1 MTGDIRKALLVAGF
15 ICLSGSGGTA
25 RAEVALQFFNNT
37 WNEIADKMPEI
48 AEVGYRALWLPPPQK
63 ASGDLSVG
71 YDLWDPFDLGGNPQR
86 TGGRTRYGTEVELH
100 RLIEIAH
107 RFGIRVYFDNIMN
120 HRAFDVPGFNEN
132 TPIDIYPGML
142 PEDFHLRVTEDGF
155 YRPWGN
161 TANWQDTWLVQNQNL
176 SGLLDIAHETPN
188 SNFGPN
194 QGDTHPKIEFVR
206 HPNNPEFYDYHPT
219 LGMVGFSSTSIT
231 AQVIANNPGFYK
243 ENVGSYLMR
252 SIRWLVDR
260 TKLDGLRLDA
270 VKHVPAYFFGEQ
282 WAGDKDL
289 SGSGYNGQAQV
300 QYNIS
305 RGFSDPN
312 HRDTLF
318 DLELPRDDLMIFG
331 EHMGQPPPYDE
342 YWASGMRL
350 LDARNHSTLNDRLG
364 KPGANLSGL
373 QFADYV
379 DGVQMG
385 RALGVLYAKS
395 HDDDVA
401 YRSELHYALNLT
413 RAGLP
418 VIYTDGN
425 RQAET
430 LGQSGGAFP
439 RHANTAYLGQFGDNR
454 IPNLVYIHEQFA
466 RGDHIPRWADE
477 DVVAF
482 ERRDKR
488 DNFPMPDA
496 DGTAGMLIINDNY
509 AAGSYREIPTS
520 FPNGSHLWQYSTGG
534 GNFYHVVADGKV
546 KVTTPPGGYFFFSWR
561 SPEESELWKFSGGRP
576 ITIYENGKE
585 AGFVSYVRK
594 DGPDGDP
601 AFNPYGVYDTNATD
615 YAYTWYLPR
624 VSSATNLEFIARVD
638 GSANNVMMKLN
649 GGINLNT
656 NNHFLGDPR
665 DNPPAL
671 STDIYLGYESVDFM
685 GRFGPEKFAANDSI
699 RNKIGSAGAET
710 YQFTVGTT
718 NFTIYEANASNN
730 FDSTYTAAFVYH
742 NPTAQTDANPS
753 SNTLSQFWPPP
764 QDSTDSPLYLWIKSG
779 GQGTANRMYIYYT
792 TDGVSW
798 PDGAAGRGIGN
809 TKVVEVFWQFNSG
822 DGNDWWGESV
832 IPAQPAGTTVRYKI
846 GATRQQGYSGAP
858 WDVPFPNSFF
868 DIDRKTK
875 MLGVWGVTN
884 FNAANV
890 VYRPHN
896 DYGTYRTGLVE
907 GFNIIRA
914 RTFLQRDGLAITNGS
929 NGLRTPIY
937 NTFTQ
942 PFYYD
947 ALPPTGEIKFPIA
960 GQTIYDNRYEFV
972 IRTDPTVTKVFY
984 NIVDN
989 SVINDDGQTGQ
1000 RQGNGTN
1007 ALGQSSW
1014 VEATR
1019 VSPSLS
1025 IISNYEAEWR
1035 LTYNN
1040 IPSSGTAM
1048 IFVKLAELSSS
1059 TNPLVSDQDGRFTTL
1074 ARQVNTLGP
1083 NYNMFVA
1090 WPQNDGDLVGVPY
1103 DMKLHFS
1110 ESLWGG
1116 ANTDEL
1122 VRNRFLVTIN
1132 GIAQSRT
1139 NYNLN
1144 WMGGGN
1150 GNHELVMRLPDLWNG
1165 DPNYLHD
1172 IQITHTNAG
1181 GGGVTLFASRRV
1193 KAVKSSSGPVVEIV
1207 NPPQFDLDAAPFRI
1221 VLSDVAAPTPEQ
1233 RQYTVL
1239 VQTDLSAKN
1248 VWLTFPGSSAT
1259 AAAVISATN
1268 ALTGTVQVW
1277 NGSNAVRGIGTKF
1290 DEEVAAGSALRLGTN
1305 QVYVSQVTT
1314 ATNLTL
1320 IENFSGVNATNL
1332 TASLITGNP
1341 VRIGNKFQWRF
1352 IWSNMT
1358 AGAYTIVANVDTNNN
1373 TGSIEASVERTTT
1386 VILRQRVTENLND
1399 NDDDDDGLSDAD
1411 ETTPVP
1417 LPSTNPESWVNGD
1430 VHKHYF
1436 SGNTDPLSPDSD
1448 GDGLHDALELGLGGP
1463 IASDTDINMDTNG
1476 DGWKNFMSDIDP
1488 PVFNTT
1494 DNWAHPRYDLNR
1506 GRTDMIQ
1513 GSMTDPNNPDTDY
1526 DNLMDGIEDA
1536 NRNGRVDVGLLDN
1549 GTVTSII
1556 NTPTTVR
1563 GSSRIDRDALPNNA
1577 VLLETDPNNG
1587 DTDEDG
1593 RSDGQEDLNSNGR
1606 VDIALVSGNITSL
1619 LTYAQVPHF
1628 GTNINGMVSRAINRT
1643 ALTNWYSAAD
1653 LRWLETDPLNR
1664 DTDGD
1669 GLPDGWE
1676 YQYGL
1681 DPLDNGIINLRTG
1694 GPGNPDQGGTGD
1706 PDDDDFSN
1714 LTEYLNGTH
1723 PLMPDDLPDPP
1734 EGSVSIG
1741 RGPEIGTIN
1750 GKTYYQEFMDWTWD
1764 DLRALDPY
1772 EGDGPNR
1779 EGGDTF
1785 LAYDGFDSSRDIVAF
1800 YSRDGGD
1807 DGKFYF
1813 RVDFQDLAAL
1823 AEEGNLDLYVVID
1836 TGNPANGE
1844 RVLPDEVDT
1853 ITDMNWEVV
1862 VGVYHSALGSV
1873 YVDNNLLNNTT
1884 TFGQDIFSI
1893 GGVVNRPDYFHGAY
1907 FNSKLDAV
1915 EFAISRQALIDVG
1928 WNGNP
1933 NTLNFQV
1940 YTTKEGTCNSCAD
1953 GKPGAGDLGGR
1964 SDIRDTIW
1972 NDYIAEDF
1980 SEAQAGLRG
1989 ENSLLRNWIPGSSR
2003 GGRSKLAMLVHGN
2016 QPIQPGSVTHSLIN
2030 NGAGAGYYRVLDSHQ
2045 LFGQSMNLHITPT
2058 LASAIQWAKVDPS
2071 ANAPWLDGPSLN
2083 ERIRTMAHT
2092 NQIALLASTFSDHMM
2107 PYFTTAFNVDN
2118 IRLASEFLENLYQV
2132 PMNSNRVFWT
2142 PERLLDA
2149 DVLSKIKAAG
2159 FQSTVIDQ
2167 MEHLQTWVGR
2177 SEALGTR
2184 GYQMNRFEDVLTF
2197 PINNTASDFRFGNID
2212 GGLNLSLRSLFNR
2225 KARGAWDQV
2234 VTIFSPWEDFANNSN
2249 ADAYDVN
2256 LQWIANRPWIH
2267 LVKLEDVKNNKV
2279 DLTGDGQGD
2288 AWFFEERPTIVGQ
2301 PKKSHN
2307 YINYATQGSY
2317 DQWYVGDTKE
2327 EGLLGKIFDI
2337 RPGTPMSQTY
2347 GMLFTGGVVSDSW
2360 ERVVGIIDTNLAKV
2374 ARSTMHASVFQT
2386 AFHTQPSVDL
2396 RKFSNGEYI
2405 NPDTSSNRVAS
2416 FAGIAQAQSR
2426 QAALFKR
2433 VDTWLSTAASMT
2445 NTATELFDV
2454 DLDGENE
2461 YLLLNNRM
2469 LAIMERSGGRMVGA
2483 WVRDTANGS
2492 VYQTI
2497 GNTVANSGSWTEQEG
2512 SYNVETNGTVVAYRT
2527 SALKDWWAGTA
2538 TYVND
2543 LYTFTNWTNGW
2554 RITSADGKIQKT
2566 ISLGAGQ
2573 NQFNVSYTVDP
2584 SLNGGVLYVRNGLS
2598 PNLYDLLKNGQN
2610 NLSAEQYDGNQMT
2623 LVNQGSGASVS
2634 AIVGYSGASINPM
2647 AVDDNPEAGV
2657 DFRTMPRR
2665 NQAQVHQVELYGTNS
2680 FSFTLGFTVSAAGI
2694 IDTDGDGI
2702 PDWWELQYF
2711 NGTTNAQTGV
2721 DNDGDGVSNWDEF
2734 VAGTSPTNGNEF
2746 FELVQTAN
2754 STGITLWFPT
2764 ATQRQYRV
2772 WYVNHSVM
2780 ATNWTATPST
2790 INGTGGTVQWTDDGS
2805 ATVPHPNQVTNRY
2818 YKIDVELTP

>member
-1 MTGDIRKALLVAGF
+1 MV
-15 ICLSGSGGTA
+15 CGGMESA
-25 RAEVALQFFNNT
+25 RSEVVLQFFNNT
-37 WNEIADKMPEI
+37 WNEIAEKMPEI
-48 AEVGYRALWLPPPQK
+48 AEVGYSALWLPPPQK
-63 ASGDLSVG
+63 ASSDLSVG

-86 TGGRTRYGTEVELH
+86 TGGRTRYGTETDLI
-100 RLIEIAH
+100 RLIETAH

-120 HRAFDVPGFNEN
+120 HRAFDVPGYSEN
-132 TPIDIYPGML
+132 TPVDLYPGML
-142 PEDFHLRVTEDGF
+142 PEDFHLQVTEDGF

-176 SGLLDIAHETPN
+176 SGLIDIAHENPN
-188 SNFGPN
+188 SNFGRN
-194 QGDTHPKIEFVR
+194 LGDTHPKVSFVR
-206 HPNNPEFYDYHPT
+206 HPNNPEFYDFHPT
-219 LGMVGFSSTSIT
+219 LGLVGFDSTNIT
-231 AQVIANNPGFYK
+231 TQVISNNATFYR
-243 ENVGSYLMR
+243 EDVGGYLMR
-252 SIRWLVDR
+252 SIRWLVYK

-282 WAGDKDL
+282 YAVDKDN
-289 SGSGYNGQAQV
+289 SDSGYIGQAQV
-300 QYNIS
+300 QFNRT

-312 HRDTLF
+312 HRDTVF
-318 DLELPRDDLMIFG
+318 ELEVPRDDLMVFG

-350 LDARNHSTLNDRLG
+350 LDARNHSTLNDKLG
-364 KPGANLSGL
+364 KPGASLDGL
-373 QFADYV
+373 QQPGYIEGF
-379 DGVQMG
+379 QMG
-385 RALGVLYAKS
+385 RNLGVLYAKS

-466 RGDHIPRWADE
+466 RGDQIPRWGDA

-488 DNFPMPDA
+488 DNTAMSDA
-496 DGTAGMLIINDNY
+496 DGTTGMLIVNDNY
-509 AAGSYREIPTS
+509 AAGEYREITTS

-534 GNFYHVVADGKV
+534 GNFYHVVADNKI

-561 SPEESELWKFSGGRP
+561 SPEESELWKFAGGKP
-576 ITIYENGKE
+576 ITIYENGRE
-585 AGFVSYVRK
+585 SGWVSYTRK

-601 AFNPYGVYDTNATD
+601 AFNPYGVFDTNHTD
-615 YAYTWYLPR
+615 YSYTWFVPR
-624 VSSATNLEFIARVD
+624 VSSATNLDFIARVD
-638 GSANNVMMKLN
+638 GSAYNVMMKLN

-656 NNHFLGDPR
+656 SNHALGDPR

-671 STDIYLGYESVDFM
+671 STDVYLGYEQVGFM
-685 GRFGPEKFAANDSI
+685 GRFGPEKFAAVDSV

-710 YQFTVGTT
+710 YQLTVGST
-718 NFTIYEANASNN
+718 NFTIFNASASNDFN
-730 FDSTYTAAFVYH
+730 STYTAAFVYH

-764 QDSTDSPLYLWIKSG
+764 ENAADSPLYLWVKSG
-779 GQGTANRMYIYYT
+779 GQGTANRMFIYYT

-798 PDGAAGRGIGN
+798 PDGAAGRGVGN
-809 TKVVEVFWQFNSG
+809 TKVVEVFWQFNSA

-832 IPAQPAGTTVRYKI
+832 IPPQPAGTVIRYKI
-846 GATRQQGYSGAP
+846 GATRMQGFAGAP
-858 WDVPFPNSFF
+858 WDTPFPNSFD
-868 DIDRKTK
+868 DINRKTK
-875 MLGVWGVTN
+875 MLGVWGVSN
-884 FNAANV
+884 FNAATTT
-890 VYRPHN
+890 YRPHN

-907 GFNIIRA
+907 GFNVLRA
-914 RTFLQRDGLAITNGS
+914 RAFLQRDGALAGNGQ
-929 NGLRTPIY
+929 RTPIY

-942 PFYYD
+942 PFYFD

-972 IRTDPTVTKVFY
+972 VRTDPTVTKVYF
-984 NIVDN
+984 NIQD
-989 SVINDDGQTGQ
+989 SAAINDDGRTGQ

-1007 ALGQSSW
+1007 ALGQVSW

-1025 IISNYEAEWR
+1025 IISPYEAEWR
-1035 LTYNN
+1035 FTFNN
-1040 IPSSGTAM
+1040 IPSSGNALV
-1048 IFVKLAELSSS
+1048 FVKLAELSSS

-1074 ARQVNTLGP
+1074 TRMVNTMGP

-1090 WPQNDGDLVGVPY
+1090 WPQNDGDTVGVPY
-1103 DMKLHFS
+1103 DMKVHFS
-1110 ESLWGG
+1110 DSLWGG

-1139 NYNLN
+1139 NYTLN

-1193 KAVKSSSGPVVEIV
+1193 KAAKSSSGPVVEIV
-1207 NPPQFDLDAAPFRI
+1207 NPPQYDLDAAPYKI
-1221 VLSDVAAPTPEQ
+1221 VLPDVANPTPEQ
-1233 RQYTVL
+1233 RQFTVL

-1248 VWLTFPGSSAT
+1248 VWLTFPGSTAS
-1259 AAAVISATN
+1259 AAAVVSTTN
-1268 ALTGTVQVW
+1268 ALTGTLQVW
-1277 NGSNAVRGIGTKF
+1277 NGSNAVRGTGTRF
-1290 DEEVAAGSALRLGTN
+1290 DEEVSAGSAIRIGTN
-1305 QVYVSQVTT
+1305 IVFVTQVTT
-1314 ATNLTL
+1314 ATNLVL
-1320 IENFSGVNATNL
+1320 ADFYSGTSASNL

-1341 VRIGNKFQWRF
+1341 LRQGNKFQWRF
-1352 IWSNMT
+1352 IWSNLT
-1358 AGAYTIVANVDTNNN
+1358 AGAYTIIAQVDTNNN
-1373 TGSIEASVERTTT
+1373 VGTVEASAERTTT
-1386 VILRQRVTENLND
+1386 VILRQIVPMNLTD

-1411 ETTPVP
+1411 ETTAVP
-1417 LPSTNPESWVNGD
+1417 LPSTNPESWSNGD

-1436 SGNTDPLSPDSD
+1436 SGRTDPLSPDSD

-1463 IASDTDINMDTNG
+1463 IASDTDLNADTNG
-1476 DGWKNFMSDIDP
+1476 DGWKNFMPDVDP

-1506 GRTDMIQ
+1506 GRTDLIQ

-1526 DNLMDGIEDA
+1526 DGLNDGIEDA
-1536 NRNGRVDVGLLDN
+1536 NRNGRVDIGLLDGN
-1549 GTVTSII
+1549 GVVTSLI
-1556 NTPTTVR
+1556 NNPTTVR
-1563 GSSRIDRDALPNNA
+1563 GSSRVDRNALPNNA
-1577 VLLETDPNNG
+1577 VMLETDPNNH
-1587 DTDEDG
+1587 DTDGDG
-1593 RSDGQEDLNSNGR
+1593 RGDGQEDLNGNGR
-1606 VDIALVSGNITSL
+1606 VDIALVTGNTTNL
-1619 LTYAQVPHF
+1619 LAPHQIPRF
-1628 GTNINGMVSRAINRT
+1628 GTNINGTVSRAINRT
-1643 ALTNWYSAAD
+1643 ALTNWYTAAN
-1653 LRWLETDPLNR
+1653 LRWLETDPLNP

-1676 YQYGL
+1676 IQYGL
-1681 DPLDNGIINLRTG
+1681 DPLDNGTINLRTG
-1694 GPGNPDQGGTGD
+1694 GAGNPNMGATGD
-1706 PDDDDFSN
+1706 PDNDQFNN

-1723 PLMPDDLPDPP
+1723 PLMPDDLPEPP

-1741 RGPEIGTIN
+1741 RGKEIGTIN
-1750 GKTYYQEFMDWTWD
+1750 GITYYEEFMDWTWD

-1800 YSRDGGD
+1800 YTRDGGD

-1853 ITDMNWEVV
+1853 ITDMRWEVV

-1873 YVDNNLLNNTT
+1873 YVDRNLLNNTT
-1884 TFGQDIFSI
+1884 TFGQDIFAI
-1893 GGVVNRPDYFHGAY
+1893 GGVVNEPQHFHGAY

-1915 EFAISRQALIDVG
+1915 EFAISRDALLAVG

-1940 YTTKEGTCNSCAD
+1940 FTTKEGTCNSCVD

-2003 GGRSKLAMLVHGN
+2003 GGRTKLAMVVHGN
-2016 QPIQPGSVTHSLIN
+2016 QAIQPGSVMHGLIN
-2030 NGAGAGYYRVLDSHQ
+2030 NGAGAGYYRVLDTHA
-2045 LFGQSMNLHITPT
+2045 LFGKPLNLHITPT
-2058 LASAIQWAKVDPS
+2058 LASAIQWAKVDPA
-2071 ANAPWLDGPSLN
+2071 ANQPWLNGPALN
-2083 ERIRTMAHT
+2083 ARIRTMAQT
-2092 NQIALLASTFSDHMM
+2092 NQLALLASTFSDHMM

-2118 IRLASEFLENLYQV
+2118 IRLASEFLENFYQV
-2132 PMNSNRVFWT
+2132 PMTSNRVFWT
-2142 PERLLDA
+2142 PERLLDK
-2149 DVLSKIKAAG
+2149 DVFEKIKAAG
-2159 FQSTVIDQ
+2159 FRATIIDQ
-2167 MEHLQTWVGR
+2167 MEHLHTWFGR

-2184 GYQMNRFEDVLTF
+2184 GYQMNEIEGVMTF
-2197 PINNTASDFRFGNID
+2197 AINNTASDFRFQNLD
-2212 GGLNLSLRSLFNR
+2212 SGLNLPLRGLFNR

-2234 VTIFSPWEDFANNSN
+2234 VTIFANWEDFANNTN
-2249 ADAYDVN
+2249 ADRYDIN

-2267 LVKLEDVKNNKV
+2267 TVKLEDILNNKV

-2288 AWFFEERPTIVGQ
+2288 AWFYQQRPSITGQ

-2307 YINYATQGSY
+2307 YINYATQGNY
-2317 DQWYVGDTKE
+2317 DQWYLGAAKE
-2327 EGLLGKIFDI
+2327 EGLLNKIFEI
-2337 RPGTPMSQTY
+2337 RPGVPVPQPY
-2347 GMLFTGGVVSDSW
+2347 GMLFTGGLVSSSW
-2360 ERVVGIIDTNLAKV
+2360 DRVLGIANTNLAKL

-2386 AFHTQPSVDL
+2386 AFHNQPSVDL
-2396 RKFSNGEYI
+2396 RKFSNGTYI
-2405 NPDTSSNRVAS
+2405 NPDTSSNTVAA
-2416 FAGIAQAQSR
+2416 FAAIAQTQSR
-2426 QAALFKR
+2426 QAAIYKR
-2433 VDTWLSTAASMT
+2433 IDTWLGMAAGMT
-2445 NTATELFDV
+2445 NSATETFDV

-2461 YLLLNNRM
+2461 YLLFNQRLF
-2469 LAIMERSGGRMVGA
+2469 AILERSGGRMVGA
-2483 WVRDTANGS
+2483 WVRDPASGQ
-2492 VYQTI
+2492 VYQMI
-2497 GNTVANSGSWTEQEG
+2497 GNTVANPGSWTEDEG
-2512 SYNVETNGTVVAYRT
+2512 AYNVETNGAVVAYRT
-2527 SALKDWWAGTA
+2527 SALKDWWAGTTA
-2538 TYVND
+2538 YVNS

-2554 RITSADGKIQKT
+2554 RITSGDGRIQKT
-2566 ISLGAGQ
+2566 ITLGQGQ
-2573 NQFNVSYTVDP
+2573 GTFQVNYTVDP
-2584 SLNGGVLYVRNGLS
+2584 TLNGGTLYVRNGLS
-2598 PNLYDLLKNGQN
+2598 PNLYDLLMNGQD
-2610 NLSAEQYDGNQMT
+2610 NLGEEQVDGNQVT
-2623 LVNQGSGASVS
+2623 LLNQGAGATVGAVIGYAGASL
-2634 AIVGYSGASINPM
+2634 NPD
-2647 AVDDNPEAGV
+2647 AVDDNPGAGV
-2657 DFRTMPRR
+2657 DFKTIKRR
-2665 NQAQVHQVELYGTNS
+2665 NQAQVHQVELFGTTQ
-2680 FSFTLGFTVSAAGI
+2680 FSFTLGFTTASGGI
-2694 IDTDGDGI
+2694 ADTDNDGL

-2711 NGTTNAQTGV
+2711 GGATNAQAMV
-2721 DNDGDGVSNWDEF
+2721 DSDGDGVNNWSEYI
-2734 VAGTSPTNGNEF
+2734 AGTNPNDANDV
-2746 FELVQTAN
+2746 FEVAQTSG
-2754 STGITLWFPT
+2754 STGITLWIPT
-2764 ATQRQYRV
+2764 ETQRQYRI
-2772 WYVNHSVM
+2772 WYANHSIM
-2780 ATNWTATPST
+2780 STNWQSVPTPIS
-2790 INGTGGTVQWTDDGS
+2790 GTGGTVSWTDNGS
-2805 ATVPHPNQVTNRY
+2805 GTTPHPNQVTNRF
-2818 YKIDVELTP
+2818 YKIDVLMTP